1 MIPMI
6 LIVGTVDVFYHFV
19 QCPLHLE
26 WSAPCTVNWFLAVIY
41 GIFLLMSIIF
51 SVISARMLR
60 NIKKQIE
67 NDFFSSI
74 KPKDRTDNIGLNKK
88 VSNKKYRK
96 NKRIVEMIEENKH
109 EDDDFKKWVKS
120 KTNKT
125 KNMSLKNKIARQ

>member
-1 MIPMI
+1 
-6 LIVGTVDVFYHFV
+6 
-19 QCPLHLE
+19 
-26 WSAPCTVNWFLAVIY
+26 
-41 GIFLLMSIIF
+41 MSIIF